1 MAKKTAQ
8 PKVETKSIRLAQ
20 YVQNFINEIDNKGL
34 ELTQDQIND
43 TIKDCKKLYYNL
55 KKDCSEQVNC
65 DYKLVLEQFN
75 KLFYQMKNDSDK
87 IANYLKLMVSKAKN
101 RKEIKH
107 MNAYEY
113 YKSVALI
120 VAYYQA
126 KNVAYYI

>member
-1 MAKKTAQ
+1 MAKKSNSAKAENTT
-8 PKVETKSIRLAQ
+8 TKQVRYSQFVNDI
-20 YVQNFINEIDNKGL
+20 VNEIGFD
-34 ELTQDQIND
+34 LTQDQLND
-43 TIKDCKKLYYNL
+43 TIKDGKRAYYNL
-55 KKDCSEQVNC
+55 KKDCSEQVKC

-107 MNAYEY
+107 MKAFEY